1 MKFCIKRRNG
11 PARIGELIIKN
22 KKIFTPEI
30 LFLNTK
36 RFKSPSFAN
45 ILISN
50 EKSNQNKPTLQIS
63 KQFVFPKDIAEKI
76 NKKNIKQN
84 NEYFVI
90 PANIEILKDNIK
102 ENSASLF
109 IIANASQILNQP
121 KNFVDFI
128 IALRKKIGYQKLI
141 YLPSV
146 GNPSNFALF
155 TYLGIDLF
163 DSIST
168 IIAARKNILFFS
180 HGEVNKNELNE
191 ISCSCPSCI
200 NLKNDPSKME
210 FDEILNHNYYAI
222 INEIKYVRNIIYYG
236 NIRNLVE
243 NRVKADP
250 NLTAILRNLDYNHYD
265 YLEKRTPITSNC
277 KIIATTKE
285 SLLRPEIKRF
295 QKRII
300 ERYEKPKSAKILLLL
315 PCSAKKPYSFSKS
328 HKLFR
333 EKINICK
340 NPSIVHEVIITSPLG
355 IVPRELELVYP
366 ASLYDIPVT
375 GIWDEGE
382 KNLIRYLLSKYLR
395 KNKYDKIISH
405 LPLEINYF
413 LENILN
419 KSVKTCIGNPTSD
432 ESLKKL
438 TEVLSENVKG
448 LNQIKSQNRYLEDI
462 RGLASYQF
470 GKTIADKLLKNCNIK
485 GKYPYR
491 KIMHKNVQIGMIV
504 FERGLIS
511 LTING
516 AEKIF
521 NSDEYWIEIFDDFK
535 LIGSVFSPGIKDADN
550 GIRQGDEVIIIQK
563 NKLCGVGVAL
573 MNGEEMKELS
583 SGEAVK
589 VRHRI

>member
-22 KKIFTPEI
+22 KKIFTPGI

-200 NLKNDPSKME
+200 NLKNDPSKIE

-243 NRVKADP
+243 NRVKADS

-333 EKINICK
+333 EKINLCK

-375 GIWDEGE
+375 GIWDEDE

>member
-1 MKFCIKRRNG
+1 MKFCIKKRNG

-22 KKIFTPEI
+22 KKILTPEI
-30 LFLNTK
+30 LFLHTN
-36 RFKSPSFAN
+36 RFKSPGFAN

-50 EKSNQNKPTLQIS
+50 EKDIHKKPILQIP
-63 KQFVFPKDIAEKI
+63 KQFVYPKDLAGKI
-76 NKKNIKQN
+76 HKNNIKQN
-84 NEYFVI
+84 NEFFVI
-90 PANIEILKDNIK
+90 PANIEILKDNLL
-102 ENSASLF
+102 ENPAYLF
-109 IIANASQILNQP
+109 IISNASQILNHP
-121 KNFVDFI
+121 KNFIDFI
-128 IALRKKIGYQKLI
+128 IELRKKIGYQRLI
-141 YLPSV
+141 YLPSI
-146 GNPSNFALF
+146 GNPTNFALF

-163 DSIST
+163 DSISA
-168 IIAARKNILFFS
+168 IIAARNNILFFS
-180 HGEVNKNELNE
+180 NVEVNINELNE
-191 ISCSCPSCI
+191 IPCSCPSCI

-210 FDEILNHNYYAI
+210 FDDILAHNYFAI
-222 INEIKYVRNIIYYG
+222 FNEIKYVRNIINYG
-236 NIRNLVE
+236 NIRNLIE

-265 YLEKRTPITSNC
+265 YLEKRTPITGNC
-277 KIIATTKE
+277 KIISTTKE
-285 SLLRPEIKRF
+285 SLLRPEIRRF

-333 EKINICK
+333 EKINLCK
-340 NPSIVHEVIITSPLG
+340 NPSIVHELIITSPLG

-375 GIWDEGE
+375 GIWDEDE
-382 KNLIRYLLSKYLR
+382 KNLIRYLISKYLR

-405 LPLEINYF
+405 LPLEINDF

-419 KSVKTCIGNPTSD
+419 KPVKTCIGNPTSN

-438 TEVLSENVKG
+438 KEVLSENVKD
-448 LNQIKSQNRYLEDI
+448 LNEIKAQNRYLEDI
-462 RGLASYQF
+462 KGLASYQF

-516 AEKIF
+516 AKRIF
-521 NSDEYWIEIFDDFK
+521 NSDKYWVDIYDDFT
-535 LIGSVFSPGIKDADN
+535 LVGSVFSPGIKDADE

-563 NKLCGVGVAL
+563 NKLCGAGVAL
-573 MNGEEMKELS
+573 MSGEEMKELS
-583 SGEAVK
+583 YGEAVK

>member
-22 KKIFTPEI
+22 KKIFTPGI

-243 NRVKADP
+243 NRVKADS

-333 EKINICK
+333 EKINLCK

-419 KSVKTCIGNPTSD
+419 KSVKTCIGNPKSD